1 MSRGSRIDGPVA
13 LPSTIQEIQPCTRF
27 RTNYRRRLVNS
38 HVWGLSETQTPR
50 GLRRWRVFL
59 FTRSPW
65 SSWKITNSPPR
76 RNVFVVALV
85 CIGRLSPIKFINEKS
100 PTLSPLGLIID
111 ETGKMGVWRDNF
123 LQQIHCTQFELY
135 IVPTRTLDYAYRWD
149 IHDRNLFYWS
159 FLSWCIDSKKT
170 SATGGGFFSAE
181 SSVWWCKPTSFYER
195 YKTRGQ
201 KRQTN
206 NSLKNSKRVI
216 ISNFLQAS
224 FTVVEKCWPCVA
236 QNQNLNQNGK
246 NRFIEKIVSA

>member
-1 MSRGSRIDGPVA
+1 MDRSLFPQLFKKFNPALGSELIIAAVLLTRMFGVSRKRK
-13 LPSTIQEIQPCTRF
+13 
-27 RTNYRRRLVNS
+27 
-38 HVWGLSETQTPR
+38 HR
-50 GLRRWRVFL
+50 GDYAGEGFL

-236 QNQNLNQNGK
+236 QNN
-246 NRFIEKIVSA
+246 A